1 MYLSVYSI
9 NVCLYL
15 YIMLG
20 CGGQISQ
27 GMYVCTEC
35 MYGMYVC
42 MYACTVYMYVCMYA
56 FMYVYYNG

>member
-1 MYLSVYSI
+1 
-9 NVCLYL
+9 
-15 YIMLG
+15 MLG

-42 MYACTVYMYVCMYA
+42 MYVCMYSIYVCMYVCMHLC
-56 FMYVYYNG
+56 MYTIMGEDPSGCYFD